1 MNKKYLEIKKL
12 IQENRSDRR
21 IAEVLSNYHENDIA
35 ELLENLSRAERKRIY
50 HVLGIAKTAN
60 VFPYLIHRNISKK
73 YLLKMPLRSFR

>member
-1 MNKKYLEIKKL
+1 MNKKYLEIQKL

-60 VFPYLIHRNISKK
+60 VFPYFDDPQK
-73 YLLKMPLRSFR
+73 YILKMPLRSFR